1 MYISFLQFTYS
12 TLDHKVVVPSWWTD
26 NLMRS
31 LKQRDTNS
39 WRKVTSLT
47 LKWLL
52 KREMRWC
59 LKCFK
64 KCKLYWG
71 QRHYGHHWG
80 GNITLFLSEIP
91 RPVHKLAAQNG
102 MLRVPM
108 KISVSERLRLRGSE
122 QLAGDILVNSK
133 HKSKPEF
140 EFFKMLLGS
149 LPESH
154 IDKLSMQSFRVTKF
168 KLSDQVSFS

>member
-1 MYISFLQFTYS
+1 M
-12 TLDHKVVVPSWWTD
+12 
-26 NLMRS
+26 
-31 LKQRDTNS
+31 
-39 WRKVTSLT
+39 
-47 LKWLL
+47 
-52 KREMRWC
+52 
-59 LKCFK
+59 
-64 KCKLYWG
+64 
-71 QRHYGHHWG
+71 
-80 GNITLFLSEIP
+80 
-91 RPVHKLAAQNG
+91 HKLAAQNG